1 MKDKRY
7 VLAAPAHTSSS
18 VHAVLS
24 SPLDEPLL
32 KQLDPSPAPACLQ
45 PCLMFCQANSETLSF
60 QLLIKGGSF
69 ITPWMVIN

>member
-24 SPLDEPLL
+24 SPLAEPY
-32 KQLDPSPAPACLQ
+32 
-45 PCLMFCQANSETLSF
+45 
-60 QLLIKGGSF
+60 
-69 ITPWMVIN
+69 